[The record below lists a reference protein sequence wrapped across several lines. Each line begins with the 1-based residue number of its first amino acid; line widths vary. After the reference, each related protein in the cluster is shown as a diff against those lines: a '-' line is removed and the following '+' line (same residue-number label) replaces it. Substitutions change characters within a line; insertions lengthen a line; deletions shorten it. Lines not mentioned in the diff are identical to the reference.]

1 MIIHIAS
8 QGETLALLAR
18 VYSVSTQRIISDNG
32 LLHPYTLTFGQAL
45 IITQPAV
52 VYRVKPGD
60 SAYSI
65 AVSESITVQELYQN
79 NPELSYGEPLY
90 DGQLLTIRFWG
101 SKENTLVISGYA
113 YPYINPYI
121 FQRTLPFLTY
131 LAVFSYRFADDGSLI
146 PLDENSMISQAR
158 AHRVQ
163 PLLVLAPLD
172 EEENFSSQLVQTLL
186 ENPALQE
193 KLLDTLIP
201 LMAEKGY
208 RGLDVDF
215 EYIPGENAADY
226 VAFLQRAKERLHANQ
241 MILSVA
247 IAPKTSANQP
257 GLLYEGLD
265 YKAIGQ
271 VVDQALIMTYEWGYA
286 HSQPRAV
293 APIDQVRLVLEYAV
307 TEIPPEKILLG
318 IPNYGY
324 NWTLP
329 FHPETDRAKSI
340 GNQEAVELAT
350 TFGAVIEYDENAQAP
365 HFQYTQNGTTHE
377 VWFEDVRSIQAKYN
391 LAEEFGLKGAGYW
404 NLMRPFAQ
412 NWAFLSTQ
420 YHIKK
425 LV

>member
-1 MIIHIAS
+1 MIIHIVS

-32 LLHPYTLTFGQAL
+32 LLSPYTLVIGQAL
-45 IITQPAV
+45 VITQPAV
-52 VYRVKPGD
+52 VYQVKPGD
-60 SAYSI
+60 SPYSI
-65 AVSESITVQELYQN
+65 AVSQGITVQELYQN

-101 SKENTLVISGYA
+101 SKERILTISGYA

-121 FQRTLPFLTY
+121 LQRALPFLTY
-131 LAVFSYRFADDGSLI
+131 LAVFAYRFAADGSLI
-146 PLDENSMISQAR
+146 PLDESNMLPQAR
-158 AHRVQ
+158 SHQVQ
-163 PLLVLAPLD
+163 PLLVLASLD
-172 EEENFSSQLVQTLL
+172 EEEDFSTQLVQTLL
-186 ENPALQE
+186 ESPTLQE
-193 KLLDTLIP
+193 KLLDELIP

-215 EYIPGENAADY
+215 EYIPGGNAADY
-226 VAFLQRAKERLHANQ
+226 VAFLRRAKERLHANH

-247 IAPKTSANQP
+247 LAPKTSARQS

-265 YKAIGQ
+265 YRAIGE
-271 VVDQALIMTYEWGYA
+271 VVDQALIMTYEWGYSR
-286 HSQPRAV
+286 SQPMAV
-293 APIDQVRLVLEYAV
+293 SPIDQVRSVLEYAV
-307 TEIPPEKILLG
+307 TEIPREKILLG

-324 NWTLP
+324 DWALP
-329 FHPETDRAKSI
+329 FNPNADRAKSI
-340 GNQEAVELAT
+340 GNEEAVQLAIS
-350 TFGAVIEYDENAQAP
+350 FGAVIEYDEKAQAP

-377 VWFEDVRSIQAKYN
+377 VWFEDARSIEAKYN
-391 LAEEFGLKGAGYW
+391 LVDEFGLKGAGYW

-412 NWAFLSTQ
+412 NWAFLSTR